1 MRTWPH
7 DWEARKAGKD
17 CPFCAEGCV
26 ERNSYGVRIFGG
38 ATTDAYLQRFAPL
51 PGYTIVVWR
60 GRHLPDPADLTDD
73 EACAYESEVLT
84 VARALR
90 RHFQPAQVNYL
101 TLGNQIPHLHTNVVL
116 RYVDDPAPGGT
127 VDLNGSEPI
136 ADGELEEQAA
146 TLRAVLRESPLSTLP
161 RQ

>member
-1 MRTWPH
+1 
-7 DWEARKAGKD
+7 
-17 CPFCAEGCV
+17 
-26 ERNSYGVRIFGG
+26 
-38 ATTDAYLQRFAPL
+38 L

>member
-1 MRTWPH
+1 MEYAPLRTWPL

-17 CPFCAEGCV
+17 CPFCSEGRV
-26 ERNSYGVRIFGG
+26 DRNAYGVRIFCG

-60 GRHLPDPADLTDD
+60 GRHLSDPADLTED
-73 EACAYESEVLT
+73 EARAYETETLT

-90 RHFQPAQVNYL
+90 QHFEPAQINYL

-116 RYVDDPAPGGT
+116 RYLDDPMPGGT
-127 VDLNGSEPI
+127 VDLNNGTRI
-136 ADGELEEQAA
+136 DDDELERQAEL
-146 TLRAVLRESPLSTLP
+146 LRNLLRESSS
-161 RQ
+161 